1 MKKFNINIGYVITHI
16 LIGAGVILLVSFVK
30 ACSVNAETLTA
41 DNISSID
48 FSTYTYPSNAY
59 MCYQPGGSLD
69 NGFDCA
75 NNSGAWQSG
84 VSSSSIYGDKEYQY
98 LLFSGVTFGDY
109 GNVISIYLNDFAPV
123 KNNNYIIQLLVG
135 SDNTYSYG
143 FLNSYSPVAFT
154 RYNYDRIQNYQQY
167 LTLLGSYSNDFSL
180 TSNIDYSLLTLKFNQ
195 SYVGNVANTNYNY
208 ISINLDNL
216 DFTGSQNLRLY
227 GYKITDLGDNDD
239 ELTTA
244 NTSTSNTTETPTTTT
259 KSVNDSLDDLNQTN
273 QNIFETIVNLPS
285 IIINGLKDLF
295 ISLVIPTDEQL
306 DDVLDKSSD
315 LAENFGF
322 FGQGV
327 DFFINIITSTLST
340 VQSEGCIDLPALTL
354 KFSSISGLNMS
365 DFSVWDEQ
373 AVCLADNPWIGE
385 DSIINVIRSV
395 VTMGLLILFLR
406 FCVRAFYHLL
416 DKDDDGTIDKGG
428 ESS

>member
-1 MKKFNINIGYVITHI
+1 MKKFNVNIGFIITHI

-30 ACSVNAETLTA
+30 SCDVNAETLTA

-69 NGFDCA
+69 NGFECA

-167 LTLLGSYSNDFSL
+167 VTLLGSYSNDFSL

-227 GYKITDLGDNDD
+227 GYKITDVGDNDD

-285 IIINGLKDLF
+285 IIINGLKDL
-295 ISLVIPTDEQL
+295 ITSLFIPTDEQL
-306 DDVLDKSSD
+306 EDILDKSSD
-315 LAENFGF
+315 LSENFGF
-322 FGQGV
+322 FGQSV
-327 DFFINIITSTLST
+327 NFFIEIITTTLSSS
-340 VQSEGCIDLPALTL
+340 QSEGCIDLPALSFP
-354 KFSSISGLNMS
+354 FSSVVGMNLP
-365 DFSVWDEQ
+365 DFSVWEEQ
-373 AVCLADNPWIGE
+373 EVCLAEHPWMGNE
-385 DSIINVIRSV
+385 TIITPIRL
-395 VTMGLLILFLR
+395 VTTISLCILFLR
-406 FCVRAFYHLL
+406 FCIRKFYSLL
-416 DKDDDGTIDKGG
+416 DKEDVD
-428 ESS
+428 